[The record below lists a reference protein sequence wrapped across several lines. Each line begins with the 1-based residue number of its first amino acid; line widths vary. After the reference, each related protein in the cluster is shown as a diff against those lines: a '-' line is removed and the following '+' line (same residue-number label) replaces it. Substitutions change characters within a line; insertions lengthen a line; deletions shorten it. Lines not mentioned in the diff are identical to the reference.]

1 MGNSLLSHKV
11 TGGPVRASVL
21 SESKRITWFLSTTAH
36 AKVKGSMQNFTRQ
49 TFETSEQLQNARR
62 CKDEM
67 DIKVMVS
74 FLQAKNLLIKNTT
87 LKNIA
92 FGFVADTT
100 KVDVYKAEEVGKQ
113 ILKSMVGKMIN
124 EFSFKCSNQTK
135 TLVAQSKNAV
145 KIGNDV
151 LPQLLFQMITRAACE

>member
-1 MGNSLLSHKV
+1 
-11 TGGPVRASVL
+11 
-21 SESKRITWFLSTTAH
+21 
-36 AKVKGSMQNFTRQ
+36 
-49 TFETSEQLQNARR
+49 
-62 CKDEM
+62 M

>member
-1 MGNSLLSHKV
+1 
-11 TGGPVRASVL
+11 
-21 SESKRITWFLSTTAH
+21 
-36 AKVKGSMQNFTRQ
+36 MQNFTRQ

-100 KVDVYKAEEVGKQ
+100 KVDVYKAEEVGK
-113 ILKSMVGKMIN
+113 KS
-124 EFSFKCSNQTK
+124 
-135 TLVAQSKNAV
+135 
-145 KIGNDV
+145 
-151 LPQLLFQMITRAACE
+151 